1 MSARALLAPLLVAGV
16 LGLAGWGA
24 AARLAI
30 GRGSRAVVAFLAG
43 AVLLHVVLATGD
55 ALGVGWSVPVAL
67 AALAV
72 ATLASLLHRRG
83 AGSDPASAGPAP
95 PQSWLRTPVLG
106 WGDALAALAV
116 LTFAALAWTRWVAN
130 PDFVYHWGLKAHRF
144 LLAGGVDYGYLG
156 RPWSWV
162 LHPDYPNL
170 FPELLSATSW
180 CAGAWDECGLLLWSP
195 LLLLLTLAVMRETLA
210 AHGVTPARR
219 QAVIAAAAFALAGFG
234 IGHFMA
240 GAADWLPAVAL
251 AAALPALLAPA
262 EASTD
267 AHLGICAAFA
277 AAAKI
282 EAVALAALLV
292 LVQLGRHA
300 LGRRR
305 PALSGL
311 LALTVPPLLVIAPW
325 VYAVAAHGL
334 YQPGN
339 AGAPGLRQILRAA
352 PALWQAAATPAWNG
366 MPYLLL
372 LLPLLF
378 RVPRLRPFATVATLQ
393 LAFDLLT
400 YVVSPFEDVGFL
412 VLASFARLV
421 LHLLPATLAAAA
433 IAWLAAP
440 PPEAAAPERAPL
452 ATAASAGGGG

>member
-1 MSARALLAPLLVAGV
+1 
-16 LGLAGWGA
+16 
-24 AARLAI
+24 
-30 GRGSRAVVAFLAG
+30 
-43 AVLLHVVLATGD
+43 
-55 ALGVGWSVPVAL
+55 
-67 AALAV
+67 
-72 ATLASLLHRRG
+72 
-83 AGSDPASAGPAP
+83 
-95 PQSWLRTPVLG
+95 
-106 WGDALAALAV
+106 V

-144 LLAGGVDYGYLG
+144 LLAGGVDYGYLS

-170 FPELLSATSW
+170 FPELLSVTSW
-180 CAGAWDECGLLLWSP
+180 CAGAWDERGLLLWSP
-195 LLLLLTLAVMRETLA
+195 LLLLLTLVVMRETLA
-210 AHGVTPARR
+210 AHGVPPARR
-219 QAVIAAAAFALAGFG
+219 QAVLAAAAFALAGFG

-240 GAADWLPAVAL
+240 GAADWLPALAL

-262 EASTD
+262 APSTD

-277 AAAKI
+277 AAGKI

-292 LVQLGRHA
+292 LTQLGRHV
-300 LGRRR
+300 LGRQRR
-305 PALSGL
+305 AADSRSAIGGL
-311 LALTVPPLLVIAPW
+311 LALIGPPLLVVAPW
-325 VYAVAAHGL
+325 VYAVTAHGL
-334 YQPGN
+334 YQVGN

-400 YVVSPFEDVGFL
+400 YVISPFEDVGFL
-412 VLASFARLV
+412 VLASFARLA

-433 IAWLAAP
+433 IAWLASP
-440 PPEAAAPERAPL
+440 PAGAAAPAGAPL
-452 ATAASAGGGG
+452 APAAHAGGGG